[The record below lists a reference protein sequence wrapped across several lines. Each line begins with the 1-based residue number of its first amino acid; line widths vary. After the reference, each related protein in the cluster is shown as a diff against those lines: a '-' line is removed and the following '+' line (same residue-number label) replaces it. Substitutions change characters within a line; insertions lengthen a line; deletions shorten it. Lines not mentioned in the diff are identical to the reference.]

1 MDCRPLKS
9 GLATG
14 RLTTILLTAFISTS
28 ATLILLRLS
37 PPGGKVSS
45 FVPVAVG
52 PPVQQDQDGVT
63 RTGGGVVAVPEVDV
77 GGFGNGFDEEQAKAN
92 ANGANVAVVT
102 STSVILQTT
111 TSSVLQ
117 QGMSTAAA
125 SVTPIATRPTA
136 RWTITIGTYKRP
148 KELNNTIKILLSEP
162 IPSLQEIVI
171 INNDLNDTLPEDYV
185 SPLGVPVRH
194 RMSEVNSMNNRLTPD
209 PLLKTQAVFSSDD
222 DVYFTPSD
230 LEWGFQIWRNYGQ
243 NRIVGAHGRC
253 VGGGQESYYQMVLV
267 GLAFIHVKFMG
278 FYASAHPIAVQARNL
293 VDETFNC
300 DDLAMNYI
308 MSMLTCQGPLQ
319 LRGQKPWHDLGSPDG
334 ISHKSDHQQ
343 TRDRCL
349 RSFEDWMG
357 GSPLVNVTGHMRR
370 GYTDYQGSMFGVFDS
385 DKGS

>member
-1 MDCRPLKS
+1 MTDSYWDGNLFSPSRLTFIILSFFCLAHWCELRSITWTVERFHCLTMDYRPLKS
-9 GLATG
+9 RVPTG
-14 RLTTILLTAFISTS
+14 RLSTILITAFISIS

-52 PPVQQDQDGVT
+52 PPVQQDQDGST
-63 RTGGGVVAVPEVDV
+63 RTGGGVVVVPEVDV

-92 ANGANVAVVT
+92 ADGANVVVVT
-102 STSVILQTT
+102 STSVVLQTT
-111 TSSVLQ
+111 TSTVLQ

-125 SVTPIATRPTA
+125 SVKSNCHPADGALDVLREMEEKYSSLRDDKFTYVFFFRPKSWTCSPKKSA
-136 RWTITIGTYKRP
+136 RFRAIELAQSQETDHNSNRITIGTYKRP

-171 INNDLNDTLPEDYV
+171 INNDLNDTLPEDYI

-253 VGGGQESYYQMVLV
+253 VGTDENGQTWYKSKCATGGGQESYYQSES
-267 GLAFIHVKFMG
+267 K
-278 FYASAHPIAVQARNL
+278 
-293 VDETFNC
+293 
-300 DDLAMNYI
+300 
-308 MSMLTCQGPLQ
+308 
-319 LRGQKPWHDLGSPDG
+319 
-334 ISHKSDHQQ
+334 
-343 TRDRCL
+343 
-349 RSFEDWMG
+349 
-357 GSPLVNVTGHMRR
+357 
-370 GYTDYQGSMFGVFDS
+370 
-385 DKGS
+385 